1 MPLHAPK
8 DVLTTREAAR
18 LLGLSVSSVQR
29 LVMDQALQAWVTP
42 GGHRR
47 ISRHAVERF
56 RDASSNSGS
65 APAAA
70 PAAAP
75 ADARPQAPA
84 SLKVLLVDDDA
95 MQRAYLQTCLAQS
108 GRDMTVSAAADAS
121 QALIQ
126 IERHRPDLVI
136 TDLAMQPFDGFHLVN
151 ALATEAEY
159 AGISVLVVTGLAPD
173 DPALRQRLPD
183 WVSVYSKP
191 VAPQRLIG
199 YVDALCSRLLRAR
212 STWA

>member
-84 SLKVLLVDDDA
+84 SFKVLLVDDDA

>member
-1 MPLHAPK
+1 MPSPAPK

-56 RDASSNSGS
+56 RNANSS
-65 APAAA
+65 APPTVPHTA
-70 PAAAP
+70 PKTLANTA
-75 ADARPQAPA
+75 
-84 SLKVLLVDDDA
+84 LKVLLVDDDA
-95 MQRAYLQTCLAQS
+95 MQRAYLQTCLAQAE
-108 GRDMTVSAAADAS
+108 RPMTVSAAADAS

-151 ALATEAEY
+151 ALASEPEY
-159 AGISVLVVTGLAPD
+159 AGISVLVITGLPQD
-173 DPALRQRLPD
+173 DPALLQRLPD

-191 VAPQRLIG
+191 VAPQRLMG
-199 YVDALCSRLLRAR
+199 YVDALCSRLLRVHSAL
-212 STWA
+212 A

>member
-75 ADARPQAPA
+75 AEARPQAPA

>member
-56 RDASSNSGS
+56 RDASSNNNSGS
-65 APAAA
+65 APA

-75 ADARPQAPA
+75 TEARPLAPA

-159 AGISVLVVTGLAPD
+159 AGISVLVVTGLPPD
-173 DPALRQRLPD
+173 DPVLQQRLPD
-183 WVSVYSKP
+183 WVSVYRKP

>member
-56 RDASSNSGS
+56 RDASSNNGS
-65 APAAA
+65 AAAAA
-70 PAAAP
+70 PAE
-75 ADARPQAPA
+75 ARPQAPA

-159 AGISVLVVTGLAPD
+159 AGISVLVVTGLPPD
-173 DPALRQRLPD
+173 DPVLQQRLPD

-191 VAPQRLIG
+191 VAPQRLMG

>member
-1 MPLHAPK
+1 MPLHAPN

-56 RDASSNSGS
+56 RDASSNNGS
-65 APAAA
+65 AAAAA
-70 PAAAP
+70 PAE
-75 ADARPQAPA
+75 ARPQAPA

-159 AGISVLVVTGLAPD
+159 AGISVLVVTGLPPD
-173 DPALRQRLPD
+173 DPVLQQRLPD

-191 VAPQRLIG
+191 VAPQRLMG

>member
-1 MPLHAPK
+1 MPSPAPK
-8 DVLTTREAAR
+8 EVLTTREAAR

-56 RDASSNSGS
+56 RNASSSSPAKAPTAPDS
-65 APAAA
+65 ASRTLANTA
-70 PAAAP
+70 
-75 ADARPQAPA
+75 
-84 SLKVLLVDDDA
+84 LKVLLVDDDA
-95 MQRAYLQTCLAQS
+95 MQRAYLQTCLAQA
-108 GRDMTVSAAADAS
+108 GRPMAVSAAADAS

-136 TDLAMQPFDGFHLVN
+136 TDLAMQPFDGFHLVS
-151 ALATEAEY
+151 ALASEPEY
-159 AGISVLVVTGLAPD
+159 AGISVLVVTGLPQD
-173 DPALRQRLPD
+173 DPALQQGLPD

-199 YVDALCSRLLRAR
+199 YVDALCSRLLRVHAML
-212 STWA
+212 A